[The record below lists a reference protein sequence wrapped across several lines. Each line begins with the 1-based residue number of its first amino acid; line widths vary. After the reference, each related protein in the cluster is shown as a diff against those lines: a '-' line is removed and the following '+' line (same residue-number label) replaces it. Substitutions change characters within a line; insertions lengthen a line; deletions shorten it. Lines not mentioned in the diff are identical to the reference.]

1 MGGGEEGR
9 HILIVCVLP
18 CLLGFVVL
26 CGFLPY
32 SQNKFHSSD
41 PVKVAMKVVKGDVS
55 SLEDILGPQKGC
67 VLAEELTV
75 ALSP

>member
-1 MGGGEEGR
+1 MSPRDGR
-9 HILIVCVLP
+9 CSPELGYGLEIRKLI
-18 CLLGFVVL
+18 
-26 CGFLPY
+26 
-32 SQNKFHSSD
+32 D